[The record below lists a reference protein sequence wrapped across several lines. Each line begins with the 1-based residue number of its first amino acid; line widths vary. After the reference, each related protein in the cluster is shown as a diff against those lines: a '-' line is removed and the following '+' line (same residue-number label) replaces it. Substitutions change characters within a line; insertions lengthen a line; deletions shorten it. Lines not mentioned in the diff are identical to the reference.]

1 MDTMAQNMKLLTNMA
16 GGKMDFSA
24 GDAEAAKAEVLA
36 ASKKIPDLF
45 KGHDMDPA
53 SDALP
58 VIWTQWDDFTKTAN
72 AARMVVELIDT
83 DTQDQLKASLGQVA
97 QAFGRD
103 VPGRG
108 RSGQVAAVDD
118 LEALARQGHALLPL
132 LVGGGRAAQRNAA
145 DRAGPVRAGRGMFC

>member
-1 MDTMAQNMKLLTNMA
+1 MKPIANTLALSLMLVAGLALAKEGVKDPGVKLRMDTMDTMAQNMKLLTNMA

-97 QAFGRD
+97 QACKTC
-103 VPGRG
+103 
-108 RSGQVAAVDD
+108 
-118 LEALARQGHALLPL
+118 HTTY
-132 LVGGGRAAQRNAA
+132 RN
-145 DRAGPVRAGRGMFC
+145 